1 VIQIDKDEAF
11 GSGRI
16 SPPSCGDLACTSERF
31 LPFYHYTQQQDKLCL
46 YLHNTMLLKS
56 QIITRPY
63 RLVTR
68 PATDNRLS
76 STCGTIQQW
85 KRPDAEA
92 RYHNDPQWRRRLID
106 ASLASGITSLRKNS
120 PMGERED
127 FSGSV
132 MIMIGSVTSFLG
144 RTSARGSMRRRSSTT
159 VRAVNS

>member
-106 ASLASGITSLRKNS
+106 ASLAS
-120 PMGERED
+120 REPEFRD
-127 FSGSV
+127 RMVAASKAWYYQ
-132 MIMIGSVTSFLG
+132 
-144 RTSARGSMRRRSSTT
+144 SAKE
-159 VRAVNS
+159 